1 MFLFLSLLSLIFR
14 MAAFLRLGCLTFG
27 PTGREGKLS
36 RNETET
42 EIPQCSTFCIVLNFS
57 TRRFDEFFE
66 KFQIKKNHGYF

>member
-42 EIPQCSTFCIVLNFS
+42 EIPQCSTFFIVLIS
-57 TRRFDEFFE
+57 FDPTSYLKIESSHLQFL
-66 KFQIKKNHGYF
+66 